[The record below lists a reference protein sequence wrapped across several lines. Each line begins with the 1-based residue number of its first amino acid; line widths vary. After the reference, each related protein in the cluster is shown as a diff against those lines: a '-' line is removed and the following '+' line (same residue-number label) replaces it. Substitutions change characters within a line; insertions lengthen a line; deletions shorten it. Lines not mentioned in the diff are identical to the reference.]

1 MTPHHVMTR
10 LSRYFNV
17 VWLER
22 PHHWRETPSA
32 FGRRRDAARQASG
45 NGTAF
50 EVYVPEPWL
59 PDVHRAGALKR
70 TLFGRRLRNGW
81 DRLRQRGCTKLV
93 LYLWRPDFEL
103 ALASDDHQLSLYHID
118 DEYSFQDE
126 PPPMGDR
133 ERRVIR
139 NANHVLAIS
148 PGLMERK
155 GGINPNMWFVPE
167 GVEYDLYATPV
178 PEPADLAGIPRPRIG
193 YTGMLK
199 HHLDWPL
206 LRDLARRH
214 PGWSLVLVGPESAL
228 SDDDR
233 RILREIAGWSNVH
246 CLGGKDV
253 KALAAYPQHFDV
265 CIMPYHVTGY
275 TNNIYPLKLHEY
287 LAGGRPVVGSP
298 IRSLLDFR
306 HVILVPHSTV
316 EWSDAIARSLSAP
329 FTTEEAAVAR
339 QAVARRND
347 WGELIF
353 TIADL
358 IGQGLGDDV
367 STRLRKLDLS

>member
-10 LSRYFNV
+10 LSSYFHV

-22 PHHWRETPSA
+22 AHHWRETGSA
-32 FGRRRDAARQASG
+32 LARRREVAEQASR
-45 NGTAF
+45 NGAAF

-59 PDVHRAGALKR
+59 PDVYRAGALKR
-70 TLFGRRLRNGW
+70 MLFGRRLKHGW
-81 DRLRQRGCTKLV
+81 DRLRRRGCTKLV
-93 LYLWRPDFEL
+93 LYLWRPEFEH
-103 ALASDDHQLSLYHID
+103 ALTRNEHDLSLYHID
-118 DEYSFQDE
+118 DEYSFQE
-126 PPPMGDR
+126 NPPPTDER
-133 ERRVIR
+133 ERRVIES
-139 NANHVLAIS
+139 ADHVLAIS

-155 GGINPNMWFVPE
+155 GGINPSMWFVPE
-167 GVEYDLYATPV
+167 GVEYELYARPAR
-178 PEPADLAGIPRPRIG
+178 EPDDLAGIPRPRIG

-199 HHLDWPL
+199 RHLDWPL

-214 PGWSLVLVGPESAL
+214 PSWSLVLVGPESSL
-228 SDDDR
+228 SDGDR
-233 RILREIAGWSNVH
+233 RILREISTWSNVH

-253 KALAAYPQHFDV
+253 KVLAAYPQHFDV
-265 CIMPYHVTGY
+265 CIMPYLVTGY

-298 IRSLLDFR
+298 IRSLLDFQD
-306 HVILVPHSTV
+306 VILVPSSQQ
-316 EWSDAIARSLSAP
+316 EWSDALTRSLAP
-329 FTTEEAAVAR
+329 PYTTEEARATR

-358 IGQGLGDDV
+358 IAKGFGKDV
-367 STRLRKLDLS
+367 ATRLRKLDLR